1 MNSRTIDV
9 VTDWETVAA
18 PDGYEGLH
26 ELADGEFSGAVSAG
40 MTWAFFLNG
49 RVVGV
54 FEGDIEDF
62 EHAELTAYRA
72 ADPSLP
78 LLFSMRERGGETRAS
93 YYTNETPLSEADETL
108 SNGGFTGYIE
118 LSENVLSGDY
128 YVVYHGGK
136 SMSAAFVGSS
146 ERLITGEEAF
156 EKAADEVGI
165 YEVIDADVELVEIP
179 EPPSAAAEDD
189 DGESPVVGD
198 AGGEDETGDG
208 PDEAAERGDDIES
221 EADAPEEAERE
232 DESES
237 DEPEA
242 GPDPVAEAEAD
253 DGTEAETEAD
263 AGVATAKTPG
273 DDSSEP
279 TARDADREDP
289 SPRADAEE
297 ESAERDP
304 RGPDADATA
313 ETGTTDGES
322 ETTPDRP
329 ADPASDGQ
337 RPERSQPEATAD
349 AGPDEAAVPE
359 GPAAAGAETD
369 QSSGGSAVFSDEERW
384 REAKTI
390 PSLDPSASSGNG
402 TTGGTGGEE
411 SERRSA
417 RERVAR
423 MQRDRSAR
431 KAARERAGSA
441 SQTSA
446 SPAKASARESSP
458 AAGEGIERLKKRLS
472 RARDRVESLE
482 AEREELAAER
492 DELESERA
500 ERDQRIE
507 ELQAEREEHRERI
520 EELEAERDALEAEVE
535 RLESE
540 LEAVS
545 SDGEV
550 AGEATMSPEQAL
562 SGTNLFVRYDRK
574 GEATLEHAHDGEATR
589 EDVSGNLRLEHHTT
603 FETDGLVVD
612 GRPYAEFLHDSTEY
626 SFAHWLVTDLLY
638 EIGQTGN
645 RSGLAG
651 VFDAIPD
658 VDRIELYGTV
668 GVETDEGVE
677 QRDFDVIF
685 RDKMGDPL
693 FVADINASR
702 NATTEAMVDSLV
714 TNTGTIAAEDDSLA
728 AGFYVTESFY
738 EPGALETVAEE
749 TGGGLLS
756 RSSKLSY
763 VKLSR
768 KRGYHLCLAEARNGE
783 FHLNVPDL

>member
-9 VTDWETVAA
+9 VTDWETVSA

-54 FEGDIEDF
+54 FEGDIGDF
-62 EHAELTAYRA
+62 ERAELTAYRA

-78 LLFSMRERGGETRAS
+78 LLFSMQERGGETQAS
-93 YYTNETPLSEADETL
+93 YYTNETSLSEADQTL

-136 SMSAAFVGSS
+136 SMSAAFVGNSG
-146 ERLITGEEAF
+146 RLITGEEAF
-156 EKAADEVGI
+156 ETAADEVGI
-165 YEVIDADVELVEIP
+165 YEVIDTDVELVDIP
-179 EPPSAAAEDD
+179 EPPSAAGDEAEDEAPTED
-189 DGESPVVGD
+189 A
-198 AGGEDETGDG
+198 AGGDETGAPDDG
-208 PDEAAERGDDIES
+208 SDGADEEEAEANVPDGDGRDDEVAATEAGESGTETDSGTTSAAETTDDQSVTSAAETTGDQSVTSAEPTDDES
-221 EADAPEEAERE
+221 TVSGDPESAPDAPEEPSTT
-232 DESES
+232 SEE
-237 DEPEA
+237 EPGGEA
-242 GPDPVAEAEAD
+242 AEAD
-253 DGTEAETEAD
+253 
-263 AGVATAKTPG
+263 VAA
-273 DDSSEP
+273 EP
-279 TARDADREDP
+279 TAGGRTFE
-289 SPRADAEE
+289 
-297 ESAERDP
+297 
-304 RGPDADATA
+304 GPEPEVPTETA
-313 ETGTTDGES
+313 S
-322 ETTPDRP
+322 
-329 ADPASDGQ
+329 
-337 RPERSQPEATAD
+337 EATATT
-349 AGPDEAAVPE
+349 GRREAA
-359 GPAAAGAETD
+359 GDSETAP
-369 QSSGGSAVFSDEERW
+369 SGEDSGVFSDEERW

-390 PSLDPSASSGNG
+390 PSLDPSASGGNG
-402 TTGGTGGEE
+402 TTGGTAADE
-411 SERRSA
+411 SDRRSA
-417 RERVAR
+417 RERVAQ

-431 KAARERAGSA
+431 KEARERTASGS
-441 SQTSA
+441 TP
-446 SPAKASARESSP
+446 SPTKATERRPSP
-458 AAGEGIERLKKRLS
+458 AAGEGVQRLKKRLS
-472 RARDRVESLE
+472 RARDRGESVE
-482 AEREELAAER
+482 AERNELAEERAELQRERAER
-492 DELESERA
+492 EQRIEKLEGECEEYRERIDELESER
-500 ERDQRIE
+500 ER
-507 ELQAEREEHRERI
+507 
-520 EELEAERDALEAEVE
+520 LEAEVQRFQSE
-535 RLESE
+535 RDAAASE
-540 LEAVS
+540 GGPARETS
-545 SDGEV
+545 
-550 AGEATMSPEQAL
+550 MSPERAL

-589 EDVSGNLRLEHHTT
+589 EDVSDNLRLEHHTT
-603 FETDGLVVD
+603 FETDGLVVED
-612 GRPYAEFLHDSTEY
+612 RPYVEFLHDSTEY
-626 SFAHWLVTDLLY
+626 TFANWLVTDLLY

-668 GVETDEGVE
+668 GVEGDDGVE

-702 NATTEAMVDSLV
+702 NATTEGMVDSLV
-714 TNTGTIAAEDDSLA
+714 TNTGTIANEDDSLA

>member
-9 VTDWETVAA
+9 VTDWETVSA

-54 FEGDIEDF
+54 FEGGIEDF

-78 LLFSMRERGGETRAS
+78 LLFSMQERGGETRAS
-93 YYTNETPLSEADETL
+93 YYTNETPLSEADGTL

-156 EKAADEVGI
+156 ETAADEVGI
-165 YEVIDADVELVEIP
+165 YKVIDVDVELVEIP
-179 EPPSAAAEDD
+179 EPPSADDAEPEEPAVSDAED
-189 DGESPVVGD
+189 
-198 AGGEDETGDG
+198 GDG
-208 PDEAAERGDDIES
+208 PADTADEPAERGDDSES
-221 EADAPEEAERE
+221 EADAADEA
-232 DESES
+232 DGDDGVTAS
-237 DEPEA
+237 DEGETGPESGDAAEA
-242 GPDPVAEAEAD
+242 GTGAEPQSGAEA
-253 DGTEAETEAD
+253 GTEPQS
-263 AGVATAKTPG
+263 G
-273 DDSSEP
+273 
-279 TARDADREDP
+279 
-289 SPRADAEE
+289 
-297 ESAERDP
+297 
-304 RGPDADATA
+304 A
-313 ETGTTDGES
+313 ETGTEPQS
-322 ETTPDRP
+322 ETDPQTGTTRTEAEPAAGATAATAPEDDEPSVPTGQEPDRE
-329 ADPASDGQ
+329 
-337 RPERSQPEATAD
+337 ERSPTAD
-349 AGPDEAAVPE
+349 ERQTEGPEPEPMTDAEPTEAAAPE
-359 GPAAAGAETD
+359 GPAAAESATG
-369 QSSGGSAVFSDEERW
+369 QSSEGSAVFSDEERW

-402 TTGGTGGEE
+402 TTVGTGGDG
-411 SERRSA
+411 SDRQSA

-431 KAARERAGSA
+431 KAARERAASGS
-441 SQTSA
+441 SPSGSPSG
-446 SPAKASARESSP
+446 SPAKASARESPP
-458 AAGEGIERLKKRLS
+458 AAGEGVERLKKRLS
-472 RARDRVESLE
+472 RARDRVETLE
-482 AEREELAAER
+482 AER
-492 DELESERA
+492 DELAAARDELERERA

-507 ELQAEREEHRERI
+507 ELETEGEAHRERI
-520 EELEAERDALEAEVE
+520 EELEAERDTLEAEVE

-545 SDGEV
+545 PDGEN
-550 AGEATMSPEQAL
+550 ARQTTMSPDQAL

-612 GRPYAEFLHDSTEY
+612 GRPYVEFLHDSTEY

-668 GVETDEGVE
+668 GVEGDDGVE

-768 KRGYHLCLAEARNGE
+768 KQGYHLCLAEARNGE

>member
-1 MNSRTIDV
+1 PPA
-9 VTDWETVAA
+9 E
-18 PDGYEGLH
+18 
-26 ELADGEFSGAVSAG
+26 SA
-40 MTWAFFLNG
+40 
-49 RVVGV
+49 
-54 FEGDIEDF
+54 
-62 EHAELTAYRA
+62 
-72 ADPSLP
+72 
-78 LLFSMRERGGETRAS
+78 
-93 YYTNETPLSEADETL
+93 
-108 SNGGFTGYIE
+108 TGQ
-118 LSENVLSGDY
+118 
-128 YVVYHGGK
+128 
-136 SMSAAFVGSS
+136 SS
-146 ERLITGEEAF
+146 E
-156 EKAADEVGI
+156 
-165 YEVIDADVELVEIP
+165 
-179 EPPSAAAEDD
+179 
-189 DGESPVVGD
+189 
-198 AGGEDETGDG
+198 
-208 PDEAAERGDDIES
+208 
-221 EADAPEEAERE
+221 
-232 DESES
+232 
-237 DEPEA
+237 
-242 GPDPVAEAEAD
+242 
-253 DGTEAETEAD
+253 
-263 AGVATAKTPG
+263 
-273 DDSSEP
+273 
-279 TARDADREDP
+279 
-289 SPRADAEE
+289 
-297 ESAERDP
+297 
-304 RGPDADATA
+304 
-313 ETGTTDGES
+313 
-322 ETTPDRP
+322 
-329 ADPASDGQ
+329 
-337 RPERSQPEATAD
+337 
-349 AGPDEAAVPE
+349 
-359 GPAAAGAETD
+359 
-369 QSSGGSAVFSDEERW
+369 GSAVFSDEERW

-402 TTGGTGGEE
+402 TTVGTGGDG
-411 SERRSA
+411 SDRQSA

-431 KAARERAGSA
+431 KAARERAASGS
-441 SQTSA
+441 SPSGSPSG
-446 SPAKASARESSP
+446 SPAKASARESPP
-458 AAGEGIERLKKRLS
+458 AAGEGVERLKKRLS
-472 RARDRVESLE
+472 RARDRVETLE
-482 AEREELAAER
+482 AER
-492 DELESERA
+492 DELAAARDELERERA

-507 ELQAEREEHRERI
+507 ELETEGEAHRERI
-520 EELEAERDALEAEVE
+520 EELEAERDTLEAEVE

-545 SDGEV
+545 PDGEN
-550 AGEATMSPEQAL
+550 ARQTTMSPDQAL

-612 GRPYAEFLHDSTEY
+612 GRPYVEFLHDSTEY

-668 GVETDEGVE
+668 GVEGDDGVE

-768 KRGYHLCLAEARNGE
+768 KQGYHLCLAEARNGE